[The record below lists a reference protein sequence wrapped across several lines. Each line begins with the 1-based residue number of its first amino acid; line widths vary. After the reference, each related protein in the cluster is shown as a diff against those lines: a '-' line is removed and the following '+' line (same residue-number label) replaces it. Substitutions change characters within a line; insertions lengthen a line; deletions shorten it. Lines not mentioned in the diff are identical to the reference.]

1 MLKVQIALIALLIAC
16 VAFMSC
22 DRGQKMLQPVAD
34 DMMAA
39 DDTMPADD
47 MMKMLTDMMD
57 STMYMSWAS
66 VELPAPTMTVAEAAA
81 ALNAAGTGAAHG
93 EGTRTAYIND
103 IGAMANKAGTAYPA
117 GTVIVKTIMDDA
129 NTFVAKKAVMTKTDD
144 PMYADHNGWMY
155 VKYARASEADEYMM
169 VGGGSLEKSMGCH
182 GCHAKA
188 ENDSVFVSLSMD
200 SMDDA
205 DDTMGMM
212 DMMDSTMYMSW
223 ASVELP
229 APTMTVAEA
238 AAALNA
244 AGTGAAHGEGTRTAY
259 INDIGAMA
267 NKAGTAYP
275 AGTMIVKTIMDD
287 ANTFVQKKA
296 LMTKT
301 DDPMYADHN
310 GWMYVKYARASEADE
325 YMMVGGGS
333 LEKSMGCHGC
343 HAKAENDSVFVSL
356 SMDDMMDMMDDMD
369 DDGMAGDGANG
380 ADAGAGDANGGDA
393 Q

>member
-1 MLKVQIALIALLIAC
+1 MLKVQIALIAILIAC
-16 VAFMSC
+16 VAIISC

-34 DMMAA
+34 DIMA
-39 DDTMPADD
+39 ADD
-47 MMKMLTDMMD
+47 MMKMMTDMMD

-93 EGTRTAYIND
+93 EGTRTTYIND
-103 IGAMANKAGTAYPA
+103 TGAMANMEGTAYPA
-117 GTVIVKTIMDDA
+117 RTMIVKTIMDDA

-200 SMDDA
+200 
-205 DDTMGMM
+205 
-212 DMMDSTMYMSW
+212 
-223 ASVELP
+223 
-229 APTMTVAEA
+229 
-238 AAALNA
+238 
-244 AGTGAAHGEGTRTAY
+244 
-259 INDIGAMA
+259 
-267 NKAGTAYP
+267 
-275 AGTMIVKTIMDD
+275 
-287 ANTFVQKKA
+287 
-296 LMTKT
+296 
-301 DDPMYADHN
+301 
-310 GWMYVKYARASEADE
+310 
-325 YMMVGGGS
+325 
-333 LEKSMGCHGC
+333 
-343 HAKAENDSVFVSL
+343 
-356 SMDDMMDMMDDMD
+356 DMMDMMDNMD